1 MQQMGG
7 DSSGIDNDEDSVG
20 GCDGDVKS
28 SSGGG
33 GGGGGGSSGSVKSG
47 KGRVE

>member
-1 MQQMGG
+1 MQLMGG

-20 GCDGDVKS
+20 GSDGDVRS
-28 SSGGG
+28 SS

>member
-1 MQQMGG
+1 MQLMGA

-20 GCDGDVKS
+20 GSDGDIKS
-28 SSGGG
+28 S

>member
-1 MQQMGG
+1 MQLMGG

-20 GCDGDVKS
+20 GSDGDVRS
-28 SSGGG
+28 SSG

>member
-1 MQQMGG
+1 MQLMGG

-20 GCDGDVKS
+20 GSDGDVRS
-28 SSGGG
+28 SS
-33 GGGGGGSSGSVKSG
+33 GGGGGSSGSAKSG